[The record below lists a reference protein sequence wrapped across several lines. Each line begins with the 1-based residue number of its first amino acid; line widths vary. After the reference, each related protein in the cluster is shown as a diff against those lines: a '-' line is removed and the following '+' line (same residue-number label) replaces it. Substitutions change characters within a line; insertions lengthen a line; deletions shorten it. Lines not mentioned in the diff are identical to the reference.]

1 MQENLRIN
9 LIYTE
14 GNIKESFII
23 NLQNYSSKLW
33 SIWRA
38 PMISEITYVVYIYI
52 EHNDRY
58 LTLRKNIKDKRH
70 CDK

>member
-58 LTLRKNIKDKRH
+58 LTLRKYIKDKRH